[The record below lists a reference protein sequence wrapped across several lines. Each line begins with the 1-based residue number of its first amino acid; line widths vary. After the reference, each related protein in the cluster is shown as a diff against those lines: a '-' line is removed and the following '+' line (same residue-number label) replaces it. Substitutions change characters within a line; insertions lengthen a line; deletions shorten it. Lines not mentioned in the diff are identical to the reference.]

1 MTQSNIIMLA
11 MTPLIMWRVYKR
23 VQRLTVRQQSRMW
36 RHWFGVIFL
45 PLALLTMSVFQA
57 AHPAALASLLGGVA
71 GGGLLG
77 WHALRRSGFERVGGD
92 YFYTPYAPIGM
103 VVAMIFIARVL
114 YRIVEMV
121 TLGPQQVPS
130 FGSSPLT
137 MGIMGV
143 VAGYYLVYAS
153 GLLRWRLAEARR
165 IIQDK

>member
-1 MTQSNIIMLA
+1 
-11 MTPLIMWRVYKR
+11 
-23 VQRLTVRQQSRMW
+23 
-36 RHWFGVIFL
+36 
-45 PLALLTMSVFQA
+45 
-57 AHPAALASLLGGVA
+57 
-71 GGGLLG
+71 
-77 WHALRRSGFERVGGD
+77 
-92 YFYTPYAPIGM
+92 
-103 VVAMIFIARVL
+103 MIFIARVL

>member
-71 GGGLLG
+71 GGGMPC
-77 WHALRRSGFERVGGD
+77 AAPASNASAATTSIRRTRRSAWWSR
-92 YFYTPYAPIGM
+92 
-103 VVAMIFIARVL
+103 
-114 YRIVEMV
+114 
-121 TLGPQQVPS
+121 
-130 FGSSPLT
+130 
-137 MGIMGV
+137 
-143 VAGYYLVYAS
+143 
-153 GLLRWRLAEARR
+153 
-165 IIQDK
+165 